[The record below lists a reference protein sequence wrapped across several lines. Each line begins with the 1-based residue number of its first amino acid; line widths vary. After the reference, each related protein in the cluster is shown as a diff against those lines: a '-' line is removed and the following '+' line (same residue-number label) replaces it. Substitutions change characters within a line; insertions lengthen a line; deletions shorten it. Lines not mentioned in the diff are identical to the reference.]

1 MNPGTELGTV
11 HLLIQFSKLAANGLN
26 DYWSHF
32 INEESKTKRKLCNLP
47 EGHVIS
53 MRQNRKFKESLSEF
67 FVLHFFPNVVENERL
82 GVRSERQK
90 RVEI

>member
-47 EGHVIS
+47 
-53 MRQNRKFKESLSEF
+53 
-67 FVLHFFPNVVENERL
+67 
-82 GVRSERQK
+82 
-90 RVEI
+90 RVM